1 MPRPYYFSNIHK
13 LCRIFGK
20 YILEMV
26 NVMKGVL
33 VECDPA
39 MKQFLLH
46 LDEKLALGRKFIIQ
60 DLDESHLFISTDIVE
75 VLQARVDD
83 LMDRISFPLHD
94 KDA

>member
-1 MPRPYYFSNIHK
+1 
-13 LCRIFGK
+13 
-20 YILEMV
+20 MV

-75 VLQARVDD
+75 VLQARVDE
-83 LMDRISFPLHD
+83 LMDRISFPLHE